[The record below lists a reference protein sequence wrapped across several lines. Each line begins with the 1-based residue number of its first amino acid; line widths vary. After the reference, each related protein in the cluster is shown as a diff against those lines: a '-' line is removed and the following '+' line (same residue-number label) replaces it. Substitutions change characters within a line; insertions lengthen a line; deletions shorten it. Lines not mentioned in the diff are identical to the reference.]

1 MVTNAGLVAGVIV
14 GVALLVA
21 GVLLLNRSPSRGGG
35 VVVTLGALLFL
46 AAEVYGTIVLR
57 PFIGRPFDEQWAQQI
72 ATVEALGMLGLL
84 LCAAGM
90 VAHALKLKQL

>member
-21 GVLLLNRSPSRGGG
+21 GVVLLRRSASGG
-35 VVVTLGALLFL
+35 VIVTIGALLFL

-72 ATVEALGMLGLL
+72 ATVEATAMLGLL

-90 VAHALKLKQL
+90 VAHALKLKKL

>member
-14 GVALLVA
+14 GLALLVA
-21 GVLLLNRSPSRGGG
+21 GIVLLKRSASGG
-35 VVVTLGALLFL
+35 VVVSIGALLFL
-46 AAEVYGTIVLR
+46 GAEVYGTIVLR
-57 PFIGRPFDEQWAQQI
+57 PFIGRPFDEQWHQQI

-90 VAHALKLKQL
+90 VAHALKLKRA

>member
-14 GVALLVA
+14 GLALLIA
-21 GVLLLNRSPSRGGG
+21 GVLMARRSPSRGGW
-35 VVVTLGALLFL
+35 VVALGALLFL
-46 AAEVYGTIVLR
+46 GAEVYGTVVLR
-57 PFIGRPFDEQWAQQI
+57 PFIGRPFDEQWSQQI

-90 VAHALKLKQL
+90 VAHALRLKSV

>member
-1 MVTNAGLVAGVIV
+1 MITNAGLVAGVIV
-14 GVALLVA
+14 GLALLIA
-21 GVLLLNRSPSRGGG
+21 GVVLLKRSASGG

-46 AAEVYGTIVLR
+46 GAEVYGTIVLR
-57 PFIGRPFDEQWAQQI
+57 PFIGRPFDEQWHQQI

-90 VAHALKLKQL
+90 VAHALKLKPA

>member
-21 GVLLLNRSPSRGGG
+21 GVALLRRSASGG
-35 VVVTLGALLFL
+35 VIVTIGALLFL

-72 ATVEALGMLGLL
+72 ATVEATGMLGLL

-90 VAHALKLKQL
+90 VAHALKLKKL

>member
-14 GVALLVA
+14 GLALLVA
-21 GVLLLNRSPSRGGG
+21 GIVLFRRAASGG

-46 AAEVYGTIVLR
+46 GAEVYGTIVLR
-57 PFIGRPFDEQWAQQI
+57 PFLGRPFDEQWHQQI
-72 ATVEALGMLGLL
+72 ATVEAVGMLGLL

-90 VAHALKLKQL
+90 VAHALKLKRA

>member
-14 GVALLVA
+14 GVALLISGV
-21 GVLLLNRSPSRGGG
+21 VLLRRSASGG
-35 VVVTLGALLFL
+35 VIVTVGALLFL

-72 ATVEALGMLGLL
+72 GTVEALGMLGLL
-84 LCAAGM
+84 VCAAGM
-90 VAHALKLKQL
+90 VAHALKLKRL